1 MTGQLPD
8 LPASVGEVRDVRPLS
23 GGMIAEVWRVS
34 LADGADVV
42 VKAPRYDARLEAE
55 GLAALEA
62 AGAPVPAVL
71 AAEEDVLVLEF
82 VSGSPDWAGLG
93 AQLATVHRTSNASFG
108 WHRDNVIGPLPQS
121 NTRQGDWASF
131 YVENRIR
138 PWLDTLP
145 DGPRARLAA
154 ACEGPMQ
161 QLLSHEPTPSLV
173 HGDLWSGNVV
183 DGRYLIDPA
192 VHHADREF
200 ELAFADLFGGIP
212 PSFWSAYEEV
222 WLLPDGWQRRR
233 PALQLYHLLVHVEL
247 FGSSYVPQVVR
258 RLDSLGW

>member
-1 MTGQLPD
+1 MTELPD
-8 LPASVGEVRDVRPLS
+8 LPASVGEVRDARPLS
-23 GGMIAEVWRVS
+23 GGMIADVWRVS
-34 LADGADVV
+34 LVDGTDVV
-42 VKAPRYDARLEAE
+42 VKAPRYDARLEGE

-82 VSGSPDWAGLG
+82 VSGSPDWAELG
-93 AQLATVHRTSNASFG
+93 AQLATVHRTSNDLFG
-108 WHRDNVIGPLPQS
+108 WHRDNVIGPLPQI
-121 NTRQGDWASF
+121 NTRDEEWASF
-131 YVENRIR
+131 FVENRIR
-138 PWLDTLP
+138 PWLDALA
-145 DGPRARLAA
+145 DEPRDRLSA

-161 QLLSHEPTPSLV
+161 RLLDHEPTPSLV

-192 VHHADREF
+192 VHYADREF

-212 PSFWSAYEEV
+212 ATFWAAYEDA
-222 WLLPDGWQRRR
+222 WPLDDGWERRR

-247 FGSSYVPQVVR
+247 FGSSYVGQVER
-258 RLDSLGW
+258 RLDRLGW